1 MDYYYYYSA
10 SVDEIHKFDH
20 LNEILISFKWS
31 NLWISK
37 LKSFEAILS
46 SGTVY

>member
-1 MDYYYYYSA
+1 MDYYYYYYYSA

-20 LNEILISFKWS
+20 LNE
-31 NLWISK
+31 
-37 LKSFEAILS
+37 SFEAILS